1 MATTSP
7 ETVTTLAAR
16 LRTVIAR
23 STRRLRQ
30 EGGGD
35 LSPALFAALATID
48 IHGPLTPS
56 EIAQRERVTRPTAT
70 RFIAKLHARGLVE
83 RTGDPADK
91 RSSLIAISDDG
102 RALLNEW
109 RTRRTAFL
117 SRKLEQMSPED
128 RATIERAVE
137 LLEAIIEQPNEAWR

>member
-1 MATTSP
+1 MTTTSP
-7 ETVTTLAAR
+7 ATVTALAAR
-16 LRTVIAR
+16 LRVVIAR

-30 EGGGD
+30 EGGRD

-48 IHGPLTPS
+48 HHGPLTPS
-56 EIAQRERVTRPTAT
+56 EIAERERVTRPTAT
-70 RFIAKLHARGLVE
+70 RFIAKLHARGLVG

-91 RSSLIAISDDG
+91 RSSLIAITDEG
-102 RALLNEW
+102 VALITQW

-117 SRKLEQMSPED
+117 SRKLEQMSAED

-137 LLEAIIEQPNEAWR
+137 LLEEIVEQPHQADR